1 MAKTYAFGIFRLDAE
16 AEILYRGND
25 PVGLG
30 RRAVALLR
38 VLLERPGAP
47 VSKDTLIAAAWPGLA
62 VEESNLT
69 VQIAA
74 LRRVFE
80 EESGC
85 GNWIETLPRR
95 GYRFTGP
102 VSLDDAAVHMPPI
115 TATGALTL
123 PEKPSIVVLPFQN
136 MSGDPDQDYF
146 ADGVVEEIIT
156 ALSWFQQ
163 LFVIARNSSF
173 TYKGRAIDTR
183 QVGRELGVRY
193 LLEGSVRRAGQRVRI
208 VVQLIEAASAI
219 HLWADRFDGDLE
231 DIFDLQD
238 QVAASVVGA
247 IAPKLENAEIR
258 RAQRKPTGSLD
269 AYDYYL
275 QGLASFH
282 QTTKASISEALGL
295 FHRAIGL
302 DPGYA
307 AAYGMAAWCHVRQ
320 KGSRWV
326 TVPGPEVAEAARLV
340 SKALELGRDDAVALS
355 SAGYALAYVVGDLEQ
370 GAAFLDQAVAINP
383 NLAAALSL
391 CGWPKLWLGQL
402 DKSIA
407 LQARAMRLSPR
418 DPQIFLMEAA
428 TAFAHLCAGRYQQ
441 ASAWAGKAFNNQPN
455 FIMPLAASAA
465 SDAHAGRHEQAHKTM
480 SRIRQLDPT
489 LRISNLR
496 EWTPFQHAGHAAVWA
511 AGLRKAGLPE

>member
-1 MAKTYAFGIFRLDAE
+1 MARIFAFGPFRLDAE
-16 AEILYRGND
+16 AEIVYRGDD

-30 RRAVALLR
+30 RRAAAVLR
-38 VLLERPGAP
+38 VLLERPGTP
-47 VSKDTLIAAAWPGLA
+47 VAKDALMAAAWPGLA
-62 VEESNLT
+62 VEDANLT

-74 LRRVFE
+74 LRRVLG
-80 EESGC
+80 EESG
-85 GNWIETLPRR
+85 GGDWIETLPRR
-95 GYRFTGP
+95 GYRYVGP
-102 VSLDDAAVHMPPI
+102 VSSEEAVVHIPQIAA
-115 TATGALTL
+115 AEALAL
-123 PEKPSIVVLPFQN
+123 PEKPSIAVMPFQN

-146 ADGVVEEIIT
+146 ADGVVEDIIT
-156 ALSWFQQ
+156 ALSRFQQ

-173 TYKGRAIDTR
+173 TYKGRAVDMR

-193 LLEGSVRRAGQRVRI
+193 LLEGSVRKAGQGVRI
-208 VVQLIEAASAI
+208 TVQLIEAASAV
-219 HLWADRFDGDLE
+219 HLWADRFDGDLA

-247 IAPKLENAEIR
+247 IAPKLEHAEIR
-258 RAQRKPTGSLD
+258 RAQHKPTGSLD

-275 QGLASFH
+275 RGLASFH
-282 QTTKASISEALGL
+282 QTTKTSINEALRL
-295 FHRAIGL
+295 FHRAISL
-302 DPGYA
+302 DAGFA

-326 TVPGPEVAEAARLV
+326 TEPGPEVAETARLV
-340 SKALELGRDDAVALS
+340 NKAVELGRDDAVALS

-370 GAAFLDQAVAINP
+370 GAAFLDQAVVINP

-428 TAFAHLCAGRYQQ
+428 TAFAHLCAGHYEQ
-441 ASAWAGKAFNNQPN
+441 ASAWAGKAYNNQPN
-455 FIMPLAASAA
+455 FVMSLAASAA
-465 SDAHAGRHEQAHKTM
+465 SDAHAGRHEQANKTM
-480 SRIRQLDPT
+480 SRIRDLDPT
-489 LRISNLR
+489 LRISSLKV
-496 EWTPFQHAGHAAVWA
+496 WTPFRQPEHAAVWA
-511 AGLRKAGLPE
+511 EGLRRAGLPE